1 MIRSNPP
8 SASVWTCSNTPAS
21 IYPPRRARNVVSDP
35 WWSRIASIG
44 PVTAQR
50 MSLGRGREQRLHCL
64 PDDIDHFLVE
74 RA

>member
-1 MIRSNPP
+1 MGGQVVFQRLRQSMSRPTMRIVVAR
-8 SASVWTCSNTPAS
+8 TPGGHT
-21 IYPPRRARNVVSDP
+21 
-35 WWSRIASIG
+35 G

-74 RA
+74 RAHDDG